1 MVPEL
6 KSCDAIL
13 QWWYDGE
20 QGGTALAEVL
30 FGQYNPSGKLPVT
43 FYRNTD
49 ELPDFLDYTMKGR
62 TYRYFQ
68 GQPLFPF
75 GFGLSY
81 TTFSVSKPVYKN
93 DKLQVKV
100 SNIGNRQGLETVQV
114 YIRRVADTEGPLKS
128 LRAYQQVQLAP
139 GETKTISIALPR
151 NSFEGWD
158 ASTNTMCGTWKVR
171 SNGRS
176 LKRRQR
182 PAEDLRQ
189 HQVNT

>member
-6 KSCDAIL
+6 ESCDAIL
-13 QWWYDGE
+13 QWWYGGE

-49 ELPDFLDYTMKGR
+49 ELPDFLDYTMAGR

-100 SNIGNRQGLETVQV
+100 SNTVASKSKQYRKPPGTGNRTGLYPPCSRHRGATQV
-114 YIRRVADTEGPLKS
+114 TAS
-128 LRAYQQVQLAP
+128 LP
-139 GETKTISIALPR
+139 
-151 NSFEGWD
+151 
-158 ASTNTMCGTWKVR
+158 ASTAG
-171 SNGRS
+171 S
-176 LKRRQR
+176 RR
-182 PAEDLRQ
+182 DKNHQ
-189 HQVNT
+189 HSTAPQQF